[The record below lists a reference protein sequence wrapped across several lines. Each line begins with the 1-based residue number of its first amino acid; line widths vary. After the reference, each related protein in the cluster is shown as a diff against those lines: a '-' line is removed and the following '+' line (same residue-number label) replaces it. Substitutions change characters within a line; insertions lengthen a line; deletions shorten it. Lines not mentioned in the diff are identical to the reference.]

1 MCWSSTSSSSRAHP
15 CDWYTP
21 PGCVPAA
28 SSCGGFCHHGL
39 RRHRRRRSSC
49 PFCSTSAF
57 LAEMDGIPI
66 PNVARIRQQGTVLAA
81 ILGRALVPGRSSDMW
96 LGVKASRSRGSPI
109 YYTDYTSHNRVW
121 RPSLCNN
128 FSFVIAFTT
137 FLAILIHLSHTP
149 PWCEPVQGGSKVYL
163 MSCCSRN
170 SWTCCWF
177 QALTTCRI
185 SFSPLTKLLPLSE
198 RIFSGCPLLLMKRF
212 KALMK
217 GSVSKCGLLGRQG
230 MLKSTPY
237 LLTLLLPRRASN
249 GPSSLLQHK
258 WSVTWK
264 V

>member
-1 MCWSSTSSSSRAHP
+1 MVSPYPTSPEYVSK
-15 CDWYTP
+15 
-21 PGCVPAA
+21 
-28 SSCGGFCHHGL
+28 
-39 RRHRRRRSSC
+39 
-49 PFCSTSAF
+49 
-57 LAEMDGIPI
+57 
-66 PNVARIRQQGTVLAA
+66 VLY
-81 ILGRALVPGRSSDMW
+81 LP
-96 LGVKASRSRGSPI
+96 
-109 YYTDYTSHNRVW
+109 
-121 RPSLCNN
+121 PSLVELWFLGAAVTCGWE
-128 FSFVIAFTT
+128 SKPQGHEGRQFTIQT
-137 FLAILIHLSHTP
+137 
-149 PWCEPVQGGSKVYL
+149 KVHL

-258 WSVTWK
+258 
-264 V
+264 